1 MYTLDWQFSKIKE
14 LVLSF
19 LFFIIKLLFLIPLLS
34 FVVLKVFS
42 SFPKKKL
49 AFFSRI
55 YTLEKRNFPIFCF
68 LKNWGHQV
76 VETRPKKSLVLLT
89 LD

>member
-19 LFFIIKLLFLIPLLS
+19 FFNNQIIIFNPPPQFCGFGS
-34 FVVLKVFS
+34 FS
-42 SFPKKKL
+42 NFPKKKKN

-55 YTLEKRNFPIFCF
+55 YTRKKKLSNFLL
-68 LKNWGHQV
+68 LKKLGSQSGENS
-76 VETRPKKSLVLLT
+76 PKKIAGSA
-89 LD
+89 DP